1 MTKCFFQILGP
12 NVVIGPVSPYTHP
25 CTEDVKYPHLVLRSR
40 PPKANTNELYTCFTR
55 SNVDNGTPT
64 LASHHSTRV
73 YGISRLQKVQKTHF
87 QSDGV
92 RARNV
97 RSEWSRSSMTR
108 MGSVQRWANR
118 VRGSDQCL
126 GPVWTIFTKKN
137 VLLKNGSFFRV
148 KNWHLTTLIDRVILL
163 LVACCVRKVC
173 RACCHQVRYGALGLS
188 IKT

>member
-73 YGISRLQKVQKTHF
+73 YGILRLQKVQKTHF

-97 RSEWSRSSMTR
+97 RSECSRSSMMR
-108 MGSVQRWANR
+108 MDSVQSCANR
-118 VRGSDQCL
+118 VGGSEQCM
-126 GPVWTIFTKKN
+126 GPVWVIFTEKN
-137 VLLKNGSFFRV
+137 VLFKNGSFFRV
-148 KNWHLTTLIDRVILL
+148 QK
-163 LVACCVRKVC
+163 
-173 RACCHQVRYGALGLS
+173 
-188 IKT
+188 